1 MTIEQILNSDTESTV
16 TNFHMA
22 SNGLLASG
30 EYKGRR
36 VLISKIDIGYI
47 VTITNPDMQFFSTEA
62 TQAVEEIK
70 DELGDGRRLKSNSDK
85 HEENPKKPKDN
96 LIRAP
101 RIKERRI
108 LVVEDQDD
116 EHNPLSPMLGEYDVV
131 AASDYD
137 EGMRM
142 ARNQYF
148 DLYVLDNRMP
158 GGTGIELCRRIREF
172 DPNTPILFCS
182 RRSNPVDRSEA
193 LSAGAQAYFVK
204 PIEVQEVLGTVTKL
218 FSASSQRLY
227 EARQAEYVAIRE
239 ELAVRFRENR
249 ESVAMAA
256 ERTQRAVRKLLRLKA
271 RKAFL
276 NAGGARGDFARL
288 WPTAYLD
295 AALNWESSKRKRSN

>member
-36 VLISKIDIGYI
+36 VLITKIDIGYI

-70 DELGDGRRLKSNSDK
+70 DELGDGRRLKSHQDK
-85 HEENPKKPKDN
+85 HKENPGKPKDK

-108 LVVEDQDD
+108 LVVEDRYD
-116 EHNPLSPMLGEYDVV
+116 ERNRLSHILREYDVIT
-131 AASDYD
+131 ASDYV

-148 DLYVLDNRMP
+148 DLYVLDNRLP

-182 RRSNPVDRSEA
+182 RQSNPVDRSEA
-193 LSAGAQAYFVK
+193 LSAGAQAHFVK
-204 PIEVQEVLGTVTKL
+204 PIEVQEFLGTVTKL
-218 FSASSQRLY
+218 LSASSQRLR
-227 EARQAEYVAIRE
+227 EARQAEYVAISE

-249 ESVAMAA
+249 EAVTIAA
-256 ERTQRAVRKLLRLKA
+256 
-271 RKAFL
+271 
-276 NAGGARGDFARL
+276 
-288 WPTAYLD
+288 
-295 AALNWESSKRKRSN
+295 